1 MLQFKGM
8 TEESVFQQ
16 SLEPRHYGNV
26 TYGPLHPTPRS
37 HCRFDFNF
45 PWSEQPL
52 RPHRGRH
59 SFGRKRS
66 NIPSLSDG
74 NLAQGRRNRTASIT
88 WALPSVFPS
97 SAQVLKLPCLACRS
111 AMWLLP
117 FFLNR

>member
-16 SLEPRHYGNV
+16 SLEPRHYGDV
-26 TYGPLHPTPRS
+26 TYRPLHPTPRS

-45 PWSEQPL
+45 PWSEQPV

-66 NIPSLSDG
+66 NIPILSDV
-74 NLAQGRRNRTASIT
+74 NLAQGSEIVP
-88 WALPSVFPS
+88 LLS
-97 SAQVLKLPCLACRS
+97 SGRCPLSSLQVLKLPCLACR
-111 AMWLLP
+111 
-117 FFLNR
+117 